1 MSGQTYTTMGT
12 VSSSALLGGLV
23 DLDVLD
29 DKGAGV
35 KTLGIG
41 VGLGVLQELQ
51 EELGGLDGPS
61 GTGDTPLLAYTSC
74 SVSLTSI
81 RDDHRDLIS
90 TVAMPRWYSIEAHC
104 EPECPSSLHRPSG
117 ICLPPH
123 HHFSKYPMSPVTGCV
138 RLCRIVRTLRSTA
151 DGASVAA
158 EGDDLLLLLD
168 VLKELDGALQLPAV
182 DGLGGLAGVLE
193 RNTEVG
199 TAGLGR
205 LGGRDLGG
213 SVANL
218 WVERVNVTI
227 STVASPFAVPPC
239 PRRNP
244 QLHAG
249 FPNFRQPGALGE
261 IGNSLVLGLENRC
274 ALTILTVLMW
284 RWCRRRRWVM
294 MVVYGSGWLGSFL
307 LV

>member
-1 MSGQTYTTMGT
+1 MPGQTYTTVGT

-81 RDDHRDLIS
+81 RADNRDLIS
-90 TVAMPRWYSIEAHC
+90 TVR
-104 EPECPSSLHRPSG
+104 CPSDTPSKRTVTPNIQVLSVADMAVG
-117 ICLPPH
+117 LAPH
-123 HHFSKYPMSPVTGCV
+123 HHFSEYLMSPVTGCV

-193 RNTEVG
+193 RNSEVG

-227 STVASPFAVPPC
+227 STVASPFAVFPLPS
-239 PRRNP
+239 RNP
-244 QLHAG
+244 QLPAG
-249 FPNFRQPGALGE
+249 FQTFG
-261 IGNSLVLGLENRC
+261 SL
-274 ALTILTVLMW
+274 
-284 RWCRRRRWVM
+284 RRWGQSAIRSSWASKIGVH
-294 MVVYGSGWLGSFL
+294 SPS
-307 LV
+307 